1 MKSQAVLISAYIATA
16 ILILIVTV
24 LFLRIY
30 AYTTSYR
37 IEEYGVNIFDMIRT
51 RPEWKARAL
60 AEEILKETNAY
71 YVKVNITV
79 YDLLSGNIISQDYY
93 EIRTIGVDKQK
104 LNLRN
109 YTYSMATGDA
119 YVYIYRLEVG
129 FR

>member
-16 ILILIVTV
+16 ILVLVVTV
-24 LFLRIY
+24 LFLRLY

-37 IEEYGVNIFDMIRT
+37 VEEYGVNIFDIIRS
-51 RPEWKARAL
+51 RPEWKAQAL
-60 AEEILKETNAY
+60 AEEILKDTNAY

-79 YDLLSGNIISQDYY
+79 YDLLSGKIITQDYY
-93 EIRTIGVDKQK
+93 EARTIGINIQE

-109 YTYSMATGDA
+109 YTYSMATSDA
-119 YVYIYRLEVG
+119 YIYVYRLEVG